1 MAEMKAD
8 MDKVF
13 SLLPGKQ
20 RLSLHAIYGDFG
32 GEKVDRDQIEMDE
45 PWGKAVSAPTRA
57 PHSQR
62 GAAWMANKLS
72 ISERQELCQTDCMF
86 CLDVRDVGV
95 GFETNLDAVARSG
108 VRVNPRVLQLAR
120 RKGGA

>member
-1 MAEMKAD
+1 MLLKSGVKESIRRYFKGSA
-8 MDKVF
+8 
-13 SLLPGKQ
+13 SLQGQPL
-20 RLSLHAIYGDFG
+20 
-32 GEKVDRDQIEMDE
+32 
-45 PWGKAVSAPTRA
+45 
-57 PHSQR
+57 
-62 GAAWMANKLS
+62 LS

-86 CLDVRDVGV
+86 CLDVRDAGV